1 MQNVALTHIIERKPN
16 ISIAFY
22 LLHIA
27 EQAWGKAIL
36 IKNSTIL
43 TVQPRRI
50 TTPTSHTMMKSPG

>member
-27 EQAWGKAIL
+27 EQA
-36 IKNSTIL
+36 
-43 TVQPRRI
+43 
-50 TTPTSHTMMKSPG
+50 